1 MVPRVL
7 LVGMQCEFS
16 RVILEALLTAHI
28 PIAAIIIPPPTHRL
42 TALAQLHP
50 NSNSLPLWPPDVL
63 TVAHTAQVPIY
74 EVQRLRAPETL
85 ARLDSLQPEV
95 LVCACFPRRLPPE
108 WLTRP
113 KRGGLNVHPS
123 LLPAYRGPQP
133 LFWQFRN
140 AEAHT
145 GITVHCIDEDFDTGP
160 IAAQA
165 EVPLADGVREVEA
178 ERLLAHTGAHLLTH
192 LLVQAEWPRQV
203 QPTAGASYAPHPTA
217 QDLVIP
223 THWRARHAFNFARG
237 AEARGPL
244 TVMVNEKPILV
255 KCAVSFTDMGEPLE
269 HTPPPQNLV
278 QITFADGHVLFETA

>member
-1 MVPRVL
+1 MDSRVVL
-7 LVGMQCEFS
+7 IGMQCAFS
-16 RVILEALLTAHI
+16 RVTLEALLTAHI
-28 PIAAIIIPPPTHRL
+28 PIAAVIIPPPAPRL
-42 TALAQLHP
+42 TALAERHP

-63 TVAHTAQVPIY
+63 NLAHTAHVPVF
-74 EVQRLRAPETL
+74 EVNRLRAPETL
-85 ARLDSLQPEV
+85 AWLDALQPEV

-108 WLTRP
+108 WLQRF

-123 LLPAYRGPQP
+123 LLPAYRGPEP

-145 GITVHCIDEDFDTGP
+145 GVTVHCMDEDFDTGP

-165 EVPLADGVREVEA
+165 EVPLPDGVSEVEA
-178 ERLLAHTGAHLLTH
+178 ERLMAQTGAQLLTR

-223 THWRARHAFNFARG
+223 TYWRTRPAFNFARG

-244 TVMVNEKPILV
+244 TVMANEKPILV
-255 KCAVSFTDMGEPLE
+255 KRAMSFAHVSEPLE
-269 HTPPPQNLV
+269 HTSLPQNLV
-278 QITFADGHVLFETA
+278 QIAFADGHVLFETA